1 MSDAKAALL
10 RAAEICDETTT
21 GVEAPA
27 GQRREGLRHHVI
39 NRMSQE
45 RSGRLYSPFDWD
57 FEIPSL
63 EVYAA
68 R

>member
-1 MSDAKAALL
+1 MNSDDGAQMRSDGPCADDIDSGL
-10 RAAEICDETTT
+10 
-21 GVEAPA
+21 VFPS
-27 GQRREGLRHHVI
+27 QQQGLRHHVI
-39 NRMSQE
+39 TRLAVE

-63 EVYAA
+63 EIYRA